1 MCGKNWEQVV
11 IGLILVVTCGLS
23 YFLFL
28 CFVLMSRLRRSRHD
42 GCYSKVGLPL
52 IENTTIVQQPLNLW
66 RLTEQYK
73 SAATRII
80 QNARYYTATHVLI
93 VELKHYISLWET

>member
-1 MCGKNWEQVV
+1 M
-11 IGLILVVTCGLS
+11 
-23 YFLFL
+23 
-28 CFVLMSRLRRSRHD
+28 HD

-80 QNARYYTATHVLI
+80 QKARYNTAAHVLI
-93 VELKHYISLWET
+93 VELKHSILSVGDLKTGKVVWD